1 MERGEA
7 GSTVASGPDDGSL
20 AKALDANPVLL
31 VHIGHEGAERGALDH
46 DRLAGL
52 GPARKIAVVGLGPD
66 RTVLERLDPA
76 AVGAACDVLD
86 RAFDPRDALFFPF
99 IVAPSD
105 DTEIR
110 KPPPRSEQAA

>member
-66 RTVLERLDPA
+66 RTVLERHDPA
-76 AVGAACDVLD
+76 AVGAACDGLD
-86 RAFDPRDALFFPF
+86 RAFAPLAAPFFPF
-99 IVAPSD
+99 LFAPSED
-105 DTEIR
+105 PETGQ
-110 KPPPRSEQAA
+110 PPPTRSD